1 VNSYLIG
8 EKRQM
13 RVLLA
18 DDQMNVRWALQRL
31 LKHEPGMNVVGEAS
45 EARGLLAQICTTH
58 PDLVLLD
65 WGLPGL
71 AAIGSLPA
79 LRISN
84 PNLLVIVL
92 SGRPEARRK
101 ALTAGANVFVS
112 KIDPPEQLLAALHAM
127 DSRRKD
133 METQTV

>member
-1 VNSYLIG
+1 
-8 EKRQM
+8 M

-18 DDQMNVRWALQRL
+18 DDQANVRSALQRL

-45 EARGLLAQICTTH
+45 EARSLLVQICTTH

-71 AAIGSLPA
+71 SAIGSLPT
-79 LRISN
+79 LRIIN

-101 ALTAGANVFVS
+101 ALAAGANVFVS
-112 KIDPPEQLLAALHAM
+112 KIDPPEQFLAALHAM
-127 DSRRKD
+127 DSRRKG
-133 METQTV
+133 METET